1 MSEKV
6 LFEFIA
12 DDGEGNSETR
22 VAGDFI
28 PNFFSFAGHCGCH
41 IHSEE
46 FPKTS
51 GPGFSR
57 RARRRVRR
65 TLDMFE
71 DFYDEIF
78 REGQSEEP
86 A

>member
-6 LFEFIA
+6 VFEFIA
-12 DDGEGNSETR
+12 DDGEGNSKTS
-22 VAGDFI
+22 VSGDFI
-28 PNFFSFAGHCGCH
+28 PNFFSFAGQCGCH
-41 IHSEE
+41 TPSEK
-46 FPKTS
+46 FPKTF

-57 RARRRVRR
+57 RARRRARR

-71 DFYDEIF
+71 DLYDEIF
-78 REGQSEEP
+78 REGQSEDP

>member
-6 LFEFIA
+6 IFEFIA
-12 DDGEGNSETR
+12 DDGERNFETM

-41 IHSEE
+41 INSEE

-51 GPGFSR
+51 GPGFSK

-71 DFYDEIF
+71 DLYDDIF
-78 REGQSEEP
+78 REGQ
-86 A
+86 

>member
-6 LFEFIA
+6 VFEFIA

-28 PNFFSFAGHCGCH
+28 PNFFSFGGHCGCR
-41 IHSEE
+41 IRRGE

-51 GPGFSR
+51 GPGFSN

-71 DFYDEIF
+71 DIYDEIF
-78 REGQSEEP
+78 YEDQSEEP